1 MEIVKIS
8 IEKDTL
14 QMLVDSS
21 AITTDEF
28 TVIGVDE
35 KDYDYSDNPL
45 WIALKEK
52 SNKAFKDLKTAE
64 FKIRNGI

>member
-8 IEKDTL
+8 ISKDTL

-28 TVIGVDE
+28 TLIGVDE
-35 KDYDYSDNPL
+35 KDYDYSDNPI
-45 WIALKEK
+45 WKAAKEK
-52 SNKAFKDLKTAE
+52 SNKAYIELQKIQWA
-64 FKIRNGI
+64 IRNK

>member
-8 IEKDTL
+8 IPKDTL

-28 TVIGVDE
+28 TLIGVDE
-35 KDYDYSDNPL
+35 NGYDYSDNPA
-45 WIALKEK
+45 WVIAKKESSEAYK
-52 SNKAFKDLKTAE
+52 KQKKIE
-64 FKIRNGI
+64 FNIRNK

>member
-1 MEIVKIS
+1 
-8 IEKDTL
+8 
-14 QMLVDSS
+14 MLVDSS

-28 TVIGVDE
+28 TLIGVDE

-45 WIALKEK
+45 WIVLKEK
-52 SNKAFKDLKTAE
+52 SNKAFKDLKKIE

>member
-8 IEKDTL
+8 IAKDTL

-28 TVIGVDE
+28 TLIGVDE
-35 KDYDYSDNPL
+35 KDYDYSDNPV
-45 WIALKEK
+45 WIAAKEK
-52 SNKAFKDLKTAE
+52 SNKAYIELQKVQWA
-64 FKIRNGI
+64 IRNK

>member
-8 IEKDTL
+8 ISKDTL

-28 TVIGVDE
+28 TLIGVDE
-35 KDYDYSDNPL
+35 KDYDYSDNPI
-45 WIALKEK
+45 WVALKDK
-52 SNKAFKDLKTAE
+52 SNKAFKALKTAE
-64 FKIRNGI
+64 FKIRNKI

>member
-35 KDYDYSDNPL
+35 KDYDYSDNPV
-45 WIALKEK
+45 WISAKEK
-52 SNKAFKDLKTAE
+52 SNKAYIELQKVQWA
-64 FKIRNGI
+64 IRNK